1 MAMRAAGRIMAIEN
15 TIRNLCPTSIIPTIT
30 LAIRKDHKL
39 FDNKNG
45 TKMVNNLYKSYLS
58 YKTLYPQFTIPFFL
72 PRAFDTQKYINLTK
86 NNEINHIS
94 IESCFALNIEYSREH
109 NSEHN
114 SEYSTQHNKSASLTT
129 ISSRNYDRNLH
140 DSNLYPAEIVT
151 HIKQNN
157 NLSYVKNNIHFLLN
171 CSSNVLPQ
179 RMNVDSIIITDN
191 THCKYPVKLDVV
203 VASDKEL
210 NIDAEWDNIQD
221 WAKKSG

>member
-1 MAMRAAGRIMAIEN
+1 MAMRASGRIMAIEN

-45 TKMVNNLYKSYLS
+45 TKMINNLYKSYLS

-72 PRAFDTQKYINLTK
+72 PRTFDTQKYINQTK

-94 IESCFALNIEYSREH
+94 IESCFALNIEY
-109 NSEHN
+109 NN
-114 SEYSTQHNKSASLTT
+114 EYSTQYNKNASLTT
-129 ISSRNYDRNLH
+129 VSSRNYDRNLH
-140 DSNLYPAEIVT
+140 NSNLYPAEIVT

-179 RMNVDSIIITDN
+179 RMNIDSIIITDN
-191 THCKYPVKLDVV
+191 TDCKYPVKLDVV
-203 VASDKEL
+203 IASDKEL
-210 NIDAEWDNIQD
+210 NIDDEWDNIQD

>member
-72 PRAFDTQKYINLTK
+72 PRAFDTQKYINQTK

-114 SEYSTQHNKSASLTT
+114 IQNNKSASLTT
-129 ISSRNYDRNLH
+129 VSSRNYDRNLH

-210 NIDAEWDNIQD
+210 NIDDEWDNIQD